1 MERCHLH
8 SANSALMRGIKN
20 MDEQILDNM
29 NVDTVEESAAST
41 ASTAVEPSEEAGIV
55 ADNSPSEVSNEVENP
70 DVNSNIEKANNTQ
83 RQYTDLEKAQY
94 SFHKQFARQ
103 KAKHEQEIAN
113 LRAEF
118 DKRLAE
124 EIDKVKNPAKYAPK
138 TRADFQYD
146 DDYVKYLANEQVNAA
161 LEAKI
166 AEYQKQQEEEQR
178 QAQVDAEYRN
188 MLDKSVKS
196 IYTTPEAE
204 ADWRAKVGEGM
215 KAGLGAMIDSD
226 EDLSNYIIFSPV
238 GPKIMYELATNKK
251 TVQDI
256 FTIGITPD
264 GHAIP
269 RSPTDRMRKMEELAE
284 RLSRTD
290 INNNRTNVQPVKPI
304 GRPGINKEVKKDI
317 FSDPK
322 ALLDM
327 MY

>member
-1 MERCHLH
+1 MEDENLLNKIDNNTESTDV
-8 SANSALMRGIKN
+8 SAA
-20 MDEQILDNM
+20 
-29 NVDTVEESAAST
+29 TVESDVANQ
-41 ASTAVEPSEEAGIV
+41 SE
-55 ADNSPSEVSNEVENP
+55 ADNNVAEVVESPEMNGNEKVVTEAKTNP
-70 DVNSNIEKANNTQ
+70 SQFSHEEQMT
-83 RQYTDLEKAQY
+83 Y
-94 SFHKQFARQ
+94 SFKRQLAKQRS
-103 KAKHEQEIAN
+103 KHEQEIAN

-138 TRADFQYD
+138 TRKDFEYD

-166 AEYQKQQEEEQR
+166 AEYQNQQEEEQR
-178 QAQVDAEYRN
+178 QAQVDEEYRN

-196 IYTTPEAE
+196 IYNTHAAE

-215 KAGLGAMIDSD
+215 KAGLGSLIDGD
-226 EDLSNYIIFSPV
+226 QDLSNYIIFSPI

-256 FTIGITPD
+256 FTIGMTPD

-269 RSPTDRMRKMEELAE
+269 RSPGDRMRKMEELAE

-290 INNNRTNVQPVKPI
+290 INNNVQPVKPI

-322 ALLDM
+322 SLLDM

>member
-1 MERCHLH
+1 
-8 SANSALMRGIKN
+8 
-20 MDEQILDNM
+20 MDEEILNNIDN
-29 NVDTVEESAAST
+29 NSES
-41 ASTAVEPSEEAGIV
+41 
-55 ADNSPSEVSNEVENP
+55 SEVSAATEESVVANQSAEDNNAAEVVESPEMNCDEKVVTKKTNP
-70 DVNSNIEKANNTQ
+70 S
-83 RQYTDLEKAQY
+83 QY
-94 SFHKQFARQ
+94 SHEEQMTYSFKRQLAKQRY
-103 KAKHEQEIAN
+103 KHEQEIAD
-113 LRAEF
+113 LQRQWEERF

-138 TRADFQYD
+138 TRKDFEYD

-161 LEAKI
+161 IEAKI

-196 IYTTPEAE
+196 IYNTPEAE
-204 ADWRAKVGEGM
+204 AEWRAKVGEGM
-215 KAGLGAMIDSD
+215 KAGLGAVIDSD
-226 EDLSNYIIFSPV
+226 QDLSNYIIFSPI

-251 TVQDI
+251 AVQDI
-256 FTIGITPD
+256 FTIGMTPD
-264 GHAIP
+264 GRAIP
-269 RSPTDRMRKMEELAE
+269 RSPGDRMRKMEELAE

-290 INNNRTNVQPVKPI
+290 INNNRTNVQPAKPI
-304 GRPGINKEVKKDI
+304 GKPGINKEVKKDI

>member
-1 MERCHLH
+1 
-8 SANSALMRGIKN
+8 
-20 MDEQILDNM
+20 MDEEILNNIDN
-29 NVDTVEESAAST
+29 NTES
-41 ASTAVEPSEEAGIV
+41 
-55 ADNSPSEVSNEVENP
+55 SEVSAATEESVVANQSAEDSNVAEVAESPEMNGNEKVVTEKTNP
-70 DVNSNIEKANNTQ
+70 SQFSHEEQMTYSFKRQLAKQRSKYEKQIEDLQ
-83 RQYTDLEKAQY
+83 RQWEE
-94 SFHKQFARQ
+94 R
-103 KAKHEQEIAN
+103 
-113 LRAEF
+113 F
-118 DKRLAE
+118 DKLE
-124 EIDKVKNPAKYAPK
+124 NPAKYAPK

-146 DDYVKYLANEQVNAA
+146 DDYVKYLANEQVNAI

-178 QAQVDAEYRN
+178 QAQVDEEYRT
-188 MLDKSVKS
+188 MLDQSVKS
-196 IYTTPEAE
+196 IYNTPESE
-204 ADWRAKVGEGM
+204 KDWREKVGEGM

-226 EDLSNYIIFSPV
+226 QDLSNYIIFSPI

-256 FTIGITPD
+256 FTIGMTPD

-269 RSPTDRMRKMEELAE
+269 RSPVDRMRKIEELAE

-290 INNNRTNVQPVKPI
+290 TNNNRTNSQPVKPI

>member
-138 TRADFQYD
+138 TRKDFEYD

-269 RSPTDRMRKMEELAE
+269 RSPGDRMRKMEELAE

>member
-1 MERCHLH
+1 ME
-8 SANSALMRGIKN
+8 
-20 MDEQILDNM
+20 DENLLNNIDN
-29 NVDTVEESAAST
+29 NTES
-41 ASTAVEPSEEAGIV
+41 
-55 ADNSPSEVSNEVENP
+55 SEVSAATEESVVANQSAEDSNVAEVTESPEMNCDEKVVTKKTNP
-70 DVNSNIEKANNTQ
+70 S
-83 RQYTDLEKAQY
+83 QY
-94 SFHKQFARQ
+94 SHEEQMTYSFKRQLAKQRSKYEKQLADMQ
-103 KAKHEQEIAN
+103 KQWEE
-113 LRAEF
+113 RF
-118 DKRLAE
+118 DKLE
-124 EIDKVKNPAKYAPK
+124 NPAKYAPK
-138 TRADFQYD
+138 TRKDFEYD

-161 LEAKI
+161 IEAKI

-196 IYTTPEAE
+196 IYNTPEAE

-215 KAGLGAMIDSD
+215 KAGLGAVIDSD
-226 EDLSNYIIFSPV
+226 QDLSNYIIFSPI

-251 TVQDI
+251 AVQDI
-256 FTIGITPD
+256 FTIGTTPD

-269 RSPTDRMRKMEELAE
+269 RSPGDRMRKMEELAE

-290 INNNRTNVQPVKPI
+290 INNNRTNVQPAKPI
-304 GRPGINKEVKKDI
+304 GKPGINKEVKKDI

>member
-1 MERCHLH
+1 
-8 SANSALMRGIKN
+8 
-20 MDEQILDNM
+20 MDEEILNNIDN
-29 NVDTVEESAAST
+29 NTET
-41 ASTAVEPSEEAGIV
+41 
-55 ADNSPSEVSNEVENP
+55 SEVSAATEESVVANQSAEDSNVAEVTESPEMNGDKKVVTEKTNP
-70 DVNSNIEKANNTQ
+70 S
-83 RQYTDLEKAQY
+83 QY
-94 SFHKQFARQ
+94 SHEEQMTYSFKRQLAKQRSKYEKQIADLQ
-103 KAKHEQEIAN
+103 KQWEE
-113 LRAEF
+113 RF
-118 DKRLAE
+118 DKLE
-124 EIDKVKNPAKYAPK
+124 NPAKYAPK
-138 TRADFQYD
+138 TRKDFEYD

-178 QAQVDAEYRN
+178 QAQVDEEYRN
-188 MLDKSVKS
+188 MLDKTVKS
-196 IYTTPEAE
+196 IYNTPETE
-204 ADWRAKVGEGM
+204 KDWREKVGEGM

-226 EDLSNYIIFSPV
+226 QDLSNYIIFSPI

-256 FTIGITPD
+256 FTIGMTPD

-269 RSPTDRMRKMEELAE
+269 RSPSDRMRKIEELAE

-290 INNNRTNVQPVKPI
+290 INTNRTNVQPVKPI

>member
-1 MERCHLH
+1 
-8 SANSALMRGIKN
+8 
-20 MDEQILDNM
+20 MDEEILNNM

-41 ASTAVEPSEEAGIV
+41 ESTAVEPSEEAGVV
-55 ADNSPSEVSNEVENP
+55 ADNGPSEVSNEVENT
-70 DVNSNIEKANNTQ
+70 DVNSNIGKANNNQ

-146 DDYVKYLANEQVNAA
+146 DEYVKYLANEQVNAA

-166 AEYQKQQEEEQR
+166 AEYQKKQEEQQR
-178 QAQVDAEYRN
+178 QAQVDEEYRTA
-188 MLDKSVKS
+188 LDQNVKS
-196 IYTTPEAE
+196 IYNTPEAE

-215 KAGLGAMIDSD
+215 KAGLGKMIDSD
-226 EDLSNYIIFSPV
+226 QDLSNYIIFSPI

-256 FTIGITPD
+256 FTIGMTPD

-269 RSPTDRMRKMEELAE
+269 RSPGDRMRKIEELAD

-290 INNNRTNVQPVKPI
+290 INNNRTNVQPAKPI

>member
-1 MERCHLH
+1 
-8 SANSALMRGIKN
+8 
-20 MDEQILDNM
+20 MDEEILNM

-41 ASTAVEPSEEAGIV
+41 ESTAVEPSEEAGVV
-55 ADNSPSEVSNEVENP
+55 ADNGSSEVSNEVENT
-70 DVNSNIEKANNTQ
+70 DVNSNIGKTNNKQ
-83 RQYTDLEKAQY
+83 RQYTDLERAQH

-103 KAKHEQEIAN
+103 KAKYEKQLADMQKQWEE
-113 LRAEF
+113 RF
-118 DKRLAE
+118 DKLE
-124 EIDKVKNPAKYAPK
+124 NPAKYAPK
-138 TRADFQYD
+138 TRKDFEYD

-161 LEAKI
+161 IEAKI

-196 IYTTPEAE
+196 IYNTPEAE

-215 KAGLGAMIDSD
+215 KAGLGAVIDSD
-226 EDLSNYIIFSPV
+226 QDLSNYIIFSPI

-251 TVQDI
+251 AVQDI
-256 FTIGITPD
+256 FTIGTTPD

-269 RSPTDRMRKMEELAE
+269 RSPGDRMRKMEELAE

-290 INNNRTNVQPVKPI
+290 INNTRTNVQPVKPI
-304 GRPGINKEVKKDI
+304 GKPGINKEIKKDV

>member
-1 MERCHLH
+1 
-8 SANSALMRGIKN
+8 
-20 MDEQILDNM
+20 MDEEILNNM

-41 ASTAVEPSEEAGIV
+41 ASTAVEPSEEAGVV
-55 ADNSPSEVSNEVENP
+55 ADNSPSEVSNEVENT
-70 DVNSNIEKANNTQ
+70 DVNSNIGKANNNNQ

-138 TRADFQYD
+138 TRKDFEYD

-178 QAQVDAEYRN
+178 QAQVDEEYRN
-188 MLDKSVKS
+188 MLDKTVKS
-196 IYTTPEAE
+196 IYNTPEAE
-204 ADWRAKVGEGM
+204 ADWRAKVNEGM
-215 KAGLGAMIDSD
+215 KAGLGSLIDGD
-226 EDLSNYIIFSPV
+226 QDLSNYIIFSPI

-256 FTIGITPD
+256 FTIGMTPD
-264 GHAIP
+264 GRAIP
-269 RSPTDRMRKMEELAE
+269 RSPGDRMRKMEELAE

-290 INNNRTNVQPVKPI
+290 INTNRTNVQPVKPI

>member
-1 MERCHLH
+1 
-8 SANSALMRGIKN
+8 
-20 MDEQILDNM
+20 M
-29 NVDTVEESAAST
+29 NVGTVEESAAT
-41 ASTAVEPSEEAGIV
+41 TESTAVEPSEEAGIV
-55 ADNSPSEVSNEVENP
+55 ADNSPSEVSNEVENT
-70 DVNSNIEKANNTQ
+70 DVNSNIEKTNKTQ

-113 LRAEF
+113 LREEF
-118 DKRLAE
+118 SKRLAE

-138 TRADFQYD
+138 TRKDFEYD
-146 DDYVKYLANEQVNAA
+146 DDYVKYLANEKVNEV

-166 AEYQKQQEEEQR
+166 AEYTKQQEEEQR
-178 QAQVDAEYRN
+178 QAQVDEEYRN
-188 MLDKSVKS
+188 MLDKTVKS
-196 IYTTPEAE
+196 IYNTPESE
-204 ADWRAKVGEGM
+204 KDWRAKVGEGM
-215 KAGLGAMIDSD
+215 KAGLGSLIDSD
-226 EDLSNYIIFSPV
+226 NDLSNYIIFSPI

-256 FTIGITPD
+256 FTIGMTPD
-264 GHAIP
+264 GRSIP
-269 RSPTDRMRKMEELAE
+269 RSSVDRMRKMEELAE

-290 INNNRTNVQPVKPI
+290 INNIRTNVQPVKPI

>member
-1 MERCHLH
+1 
-8 SANSALMRGIKN
+8 
-20 MDEQILDNM
+20 MDEEILNNM
-29 NVDTVEESAAST
+29 NVDTAEESAAST
-41 ASTAVEPSEEAGIV
+41 ESTAVEPSEEAGVV
-55 ADNSPSEVSNEVENP
+55 ADNSPSEVSNEVENS
-70 DVNSNIEKANNTQ
+70 DVNSNIEKANKTQ

-138 TRADFQYD
+138 TRKDFEYD

-188 MLDKSVKS
+188 MLDKTVKS
-196 IYTTPEAE
+196 IYNTPEAE

-215 KAGLGAMIDSD
+215 KAGLGSLIDGD
-226 EDLSNYIIFSPV
+226 QDLSNYIIFSPI

-256 FTIGITPD
+256 FTIGMTPD

-269 RSPTDRMRKMEELAE
+269 RSPVDRMRKMEELAE

-327 MY
+327 MS

>member
-1 MERCHLH
+1 
-8 SANSALMRGIKN
+8 
-20 MDEQILDNM
+20 MDEEILNNM

-41 ASTAVEPSEEAGIV
+41 ESTAVEPSEEAGVV
-55 ADNSPSEVSNEVENP
+55 ADNSPSEVSNEVENT
-70 DVNSNIEKANNTQ
+70 DVNSNIVKANNTQ

-113 LRAEF
+113 LREEF

-146 DDYVKYLANEQVNAA
+146 DDYVKYLANEQVNAI

-166 AEYQKQQEEEQR
+166 AEYTKQQEEEQR
-178 QAQVDAEYRN
+178 QAQVDEEYRS
-188 MLDKSVKS
+188 MLDKTVKS
-196 IYTTPEAE
+196 IYNTPESE
-204 ADWRAKVGEGM
+204 KDWREKVGEGI

-226 EDLSNYIIFSPV
+226 QDLSNYIIFSPI

-256 FTIGITPD
+256 FTIGMTPD

-269 RSPTDRMRKMEELAE
+269 RSPGDRMRKIEELAE

-290 INNNRTNVQPVKPI
+290 LNNNRTNVQPVKPI

>member
-1 MERCHLH
+1 
-8 SANSALMRGIKN
+8 
-20 MDEQILDNM
+20 MDEEILNNM
-29 NVDTVEESAAST
+29 NVDTVEESATST
-41 ASTAVEPSEEAGIV
+41 ASTAVEPSEEAGVV

-70 DVNSNIEKANNTQ
+70 DVNSNIEKANKTQ

-113 LRAEF
+113 LREEF
-118 DKRLAE
+118 SKRLAE

-138 TRADFQYD
+138 TRKDFEYD

-178 QAQVDAEYRN
+178 QAQVDEEYRN
-188 MLDKSVKS
+188 MLDKTVKS
-196 IYTTPEAE
+196 IYNTPETE
-204 ADWRAKVGEGM
+204 KDWREKVGAGM

-226 EDLSNYIIFSPV
+226 QDLSNYIIFSPI

-256 FTIGITPD
+256 FTIGMTPD

-269 RSPTDRMRKMEELAE
+269 RSPSDRMRKIEELAE

-290 INNNRTNVQPVKPI
+290 INNNTNRSDFNQTRTNVQPVKPI

>member
-1 MERCHLH
+1 ME
-8 SANSALMRGIKN
+8 
-20 MDEQILDNM
+20 DENLLNNIDN
-29 NVDTVEESAAST
+29 NTES
-41 ASTAVEPSEEAGIV
+41 
-55 ADNSPSEVSNEVENP
+55 SEVSAATEESVVANQSAEDSNVAEVTESPEMNGDKKVVTEKTNP
-70 DVNSNIEKANNTQ
+70 S
-83 RQYTDLEKAQY
+83 QY
-94 SFHKQFARQ
+94 SHEEQMTYSFKRQLAKQRS
-103 KAKHEQEIAN
+103 KHEQEIAN

-138 TRADFQYD
+138 TRKDFEYD

-161 LEAKI
+161 IEAKI

-178 QAQVDAEYRN
+178 QAQVDEEYRN
-188 MLDKSVKS
+188 MLDKTVKS
-196 IYTTPEAE
+196 IYNTPELE
-204 ADWRAKVGEGM
+204 KDWREKVGEGM
-215 KAGLGAMIDSD
+215 KAGLGSLIDGD
-226 EDLSNYIIFSPV
+226 QDLSNYIIFSPI

-256 FTIGITPD
+256 FTIGMTPD

-269 RSPTDRMRKMEELAE
+269 RSPVDRMRKMEELAE

-290 INNNRTNVQPVKPI
+290 INNIRTNVQPVKPI

-327 MY
+327 MS

>member
-1 MERCHLH
+1 
-8 SANSALMRGIKN
+8 
-20 MDEQILDNM
+20 MDKEILNNM

-70 DVNSNIEKANNTQ
+70 DVNSNIEKANKTQ

-138 TRADFQYD
+138 TRKDFEYD

-178 QAQVDAEYRN
+178 QAQVDEEYRN
-188 MLDKSVKS
+188 MLDKTVKS
-196 IYTTPEAE
+196 IYNTPEAE
-204 ADWRAKVGEGM
+204 KDWRAKVNEGM
-215 KAGLGAMIDSD
+215 KAGLGSLIDGD
-226 EDLSNYIIFSPV
+226 QDLSNYIIFSPI

-256 FTIGITPD
+256 FTIGMTPD
-264 GHAIP
+264 GRAIP
-269 RSPTDRMRKMEELAE
+269 RSPGDRMRKMEELAE

-290 INNNRTNVQPVKPI
+290 INTNRTNVQPVKPI

>member
-1 MERCHLH
+1 
-8 SANSALMRGIKN
+8 
-20 MDEQILDNM
+20 MDEEILKNIDN
-29 NVDTVEESAAST
+29 NTES
-41 ASTAVEPSEEAGIV
+41 
-55 ADNSPSEVSNEVENP
+55 SEVSAATEESVVANQSAEDNNVAEVVESPEMNCDEKVVTKKTNP
-70 DVNSNIEKANNTQ
+70 S
-83 RQYTDLEKAQY
+83 QY
-94 SFHKQFARQ
+94 SHEEQMTYSFKRQLAKQRS
-103 KAKHEQEIAN
+103 KHEQEIAN
-113 LRAEF
+113 LREEF
-118 DKRLAE
+118 NKRLAE

-138 TRADFQYD
+138 TRKDFEYD

-188 MLDKSVKS
+188 MLDQSVKS
-196 IYTTPEAE
+196 IYNTPEAE

-215 KAGLGAMIDSD
+215 KAGLGAVIDSD
-226 EDLSNYIIFSPV
+226 QDLSNYIIFSPI

-251 TVQDI
+251 AVQDI
-256 FTIGITPD
+256 FTIGTTPD
-264 GHAIP
+264 GRAIP
-269 RSPTDRMRKMEELAE
+269 RSPGDRMRKMEELAE

-304 GRPGINKEVKKDI
+304 GKPGINKEVKKDI

>member
-8 SANSALMRGIKN
+8 SANSALMKGIKN

-55 ADNSPSEVSNEVENP
+55 ADNSPSEASNEVENP

-269 RSPTDRMRKMEELAE
+269 RSPGDRMRKMEELAE

>member
-1 MERCHLH
+1 
-8 SANSALMRGIKN
+8 
-20 MDEQILDNM
+20 MDEEIINNIDN
-29 NVDTVEESAAST
+29 NTET
-41 ASTAVEPSEEAGIV
+41 
-55 ADNSPSEVSNEVENP
+55 SEVSAATEESVVANQSAEDSNVAEVTESPEMNGDKKVVTEKTNP
-70 DVNSNIEKANNTQ
+70 SQYSHEEQMTYSFKRQLAKQRSKYEKQIADLQ
-83 RQYTDLEKAQY
+83 RQWNE
-94 SFHKQFARQ
+94 R
-103 KAKHEQEIAN
+103 
-113 LRAEF
+113 F
-118 DKRLAE
+118 DKLE
-124 EIDKVKNPAKYAPK
+124 NPAKYAPK
-138 TRADFQYD
+138 TRKDFEYD

-178 QAQVDAEYRN
+178 QAQVDEEYRN
-188 MLDKSVKS
+188 MLDKTVKS
-196 IYTTPEAE
+196 IYNTPEAE
-204 ADWRAKVGEGM
+204 KDWRAKVNEGM
-215 KAGLGAMIDSD
+215 KAGLGSLIDGD
-226 EDLSNYIIFSPV
+226 QDLSNYIIFSPI

-256 FTIGITPD
+256 FTIGMTPD

-269 RSPTDRMRKMEELAE
+269 RSPGDRMRKMEELAE

>member
-1 MERCHLH
+1 ME
-8 SANSALMRGIKN
+8 
-20 MDEQILDNM
+20 DENLLNNIDN
-29 NVDTVEESAAST
+29 NTES
-41 ASTAVEPSEEAGIV
+41 
-55 ADNSPSEVSNEVENP
+55 SEVSAATEETVVANQSAEDSNVAEVTESPEMNGDKKVVTEKTNP
-70 DVNSNIEKANNTQ
+70 SQFSHEEQMT
-83 RQYTDLEKAQY
+83 Y
-94 SFHKQFARQ
+94 SFKRQLAKQRS
-103 KAKHEQEIAN
+103 KHEQEIAN

-138 TRADFQYD
+138 TRKDFEYD

-178 QAQVDAEYRN
+178 QAQVDEEYRN
-188 MLDKSVKS
+188 MLDKTVKS
-196 IYTTPEAE
+196 IYNTPEAE
-204 ADWRAKVGEGM
+204 KDWRAKVNEGM
-215 KAGLGAMIDSD
+215 KAGLGSLIDGD
-226 EDLSNYIIFSPV
+226 QDLSNYIIFSPI

-256 FTIGITPD
+256 FTIGMTPD

-269 RSPTDRMRKMEELAE
+269 RSPGDRMRKMEELAE

-290 INNNRTNVQPVKPI
+290 INNTRTNVQPVKPI

-327 MY
+327 MS

>member
-1 MERCHLH
+1 
-8 SANSALMRGIKN
+8 
-20 MDEQILDNM
+20 M

-41 ASTAVEPSEEAGIV
+41 ASTAVEPSEEAGVV

-70 DVNSNIEKANNTQ
+70 DVNSNIEKANKTQ

-138 TRADFQYD
+138 TRKDFEYD
-146 DDYVKYLANEQVNAA
+146 DDYVKYLANEKVNEV

-166 AEYQKQQEEEQR
+166 AEYTKQQEEEQR
-178 QAQVDAEYRN
+178 QAQVDEEYRN
-188 MLDKSVKS
+188 MLDKTVKS
-196 IYTTPEAE
+196 IYNTPEAE
-204 ADWRAKVGEGM
+204 ADWRAKVNEGM
-215 KAGLGAMIDSD
+215 KAGLGSLIDGD
-226 EDLSNYIIFSPV
+226 QDLSNYIIFSPI

-256 FTIGITPD
+256 FTIGMTPD
-264 GHAIP
+264 GRAIP
-269 RSPTDRMRKMEELAE
+269 RSPGDRMRKMEELAE

-290 INNNRTNVQPVKPI
+290 INNIRTNVQPVKPI

>member
-1 MERCHLH
+1 
-8 SANSALMRGIKN
+8 
-20 MDEQILDNM
+20 MDEEILNNM

-41 ASTAVEPSEEAGIV
+41 ESTAVEPSEEAGIV
-55 ADNSPSEVSNEVENP
+55 ADNSPSEVSNEVENT
-70 DVNSNIEKANNTQ
+70 DVNSNIGKTNNKQ
-83 RQYTDLEKAQY
+83 RQYTDLEKMQY

-103 KAKHEQEIAN
+103 KAKYEKQIAD
-113 LRAEF
+113 LQRQWEERF
-118 DKRLAE
+118 DKLE
-124 EIDKVKNPAKYAPK
+124 NPAKYAPK
-138 TRADFQYD
+138 TRKDFEYD

-161 LEAKI
+161 IEAKI

-188 MLDKSVKS
+188 ILDQSVKS
-196 IYTTPEAE
+196 IYNTPEAE

-215 KAGLGAMIDSD
+215 KAGLGAVIDSD
-226 EDLSNYIIFSPV
+226 QDLSNYIIFSPI

-251 TVQDI
+251 AVQDI
-256 FTIGITPD
+256 FTIGTTPD
-264 GHAIP
+264 GRAIP
-269 RSPTDRMRKMEELAE
+269 RSPGDRMRKMEELAE

-290 INNNRTNVQPVKPI
+290 INNNRTNVQPAKPI
-304 GRPGINKEVKKDI
+304 GKPGINKEVKKDI

>member
-226 EDLSNYIIFSPV
+226 EDLSNYIIFSPI

-269 RSPTDRMRKMEELAE
+269 RSPSDRMRKMEELAE